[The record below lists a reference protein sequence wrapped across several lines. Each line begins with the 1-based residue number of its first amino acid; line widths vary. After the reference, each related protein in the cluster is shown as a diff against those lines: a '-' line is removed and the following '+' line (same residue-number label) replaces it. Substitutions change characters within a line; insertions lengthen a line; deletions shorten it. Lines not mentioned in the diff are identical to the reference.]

1 MVKVCGPLTTAELFR
16 QITRPSSDICT
27 CRFCPMELF
36 PSPCFQRYIRT
47 SLSAEISCIWLFV
60 CLPFRLNLEC
70 ARQKSLDKVRCEIN
84 MLESKIQFKR
94 HAALSSNH
102 TSSQGNWEGDIVCE
116 KPVLLAFGN
125 LANVRQIVTEEKRT
139 DGICVR
145 WSAS

>member
-1 MVKVCGPLTTAELFR
+1 
-16 QITRPSSDICT
+16 
-27 CRFCPMELF
+27 
-36 PSPCFQRYIRT
+36 
-47 SLSAEISCIWLFV
+47 
-60 CLPFRLNLEC
+60 
-70 ARQKSLDKVRCEIN
+70 